1 MNHSELVSLFWA
13 AKEILRGKYKAHEYG
28 NVILPFVVLRR
39 LGRVLEP
46 TKSQAISEFNSKVWN
61 EKMEIGLHLPD
72 SIKIEIPKELEIFKK
87 DLVAMH
93 HLE

>member
-46 TKSQAISEFNSKVWN
+46 TKSQVQEEFSKLKNEPEELIDQRLNAITKQSFHNKSK
-61 EKMEIGLHLPD
+61 
-72 SIKIEIPKELEIFKK
+72 FFF
-87 DLVAMH
+87 DLV
-93 HLE
+93 